1 MTSDRPVLVTFI
13 NPNRTSTLV
22 NTMDNAINEQAVK
35 DDIVEEQKQTFAA
48 VPIHFRPAEG
58 KTKLIKLVIPG
69 IEPPLGFFEVTGG
82 TPEELTLTSVSGPDS
97 TSGDD
102 VGVEDKVEQTEDS
115 HTTPEV
121 SDTDTELSTDEELDA
136 ELPPEE
142 EDEEI
147 EYPYTD
153 DNDDPVAGFLLGSEE
168 AQPLV
173 ILVRPSKGQTVQEAM
188 DEESSK
194 HPEHRPGTL
203 EEATKLLG
211 HSPLTSEDN

>member
-13 NPNRTSTLV
+13 NPIRTSKLV
-22 NTMDNAINEQAVK
+22 NNMDNAINEQAVN

-48 VPIHFRPAEG
+48 VPIHFRPGEG

-82 TPEELTLTSVSGPDS
+82 SPEELTLTAVSGPEA
-97 TSGDD
+97 SGDD

-115 HTTPEV
+115 QPTPE
-121 SDTDTELSTDEELDA
+121 SEALDA
-136 ELPPEE
+136 ELLSEE
-142 EDEEI
+142 QPDEETSEESEDEDDI
-147 EYPYTD
+147 EYPHED
-153 DNDDPVAGFLLGSEE
+153 DNGDPVAGFLLGSED

-188 DEESSK
+188 DEESAK